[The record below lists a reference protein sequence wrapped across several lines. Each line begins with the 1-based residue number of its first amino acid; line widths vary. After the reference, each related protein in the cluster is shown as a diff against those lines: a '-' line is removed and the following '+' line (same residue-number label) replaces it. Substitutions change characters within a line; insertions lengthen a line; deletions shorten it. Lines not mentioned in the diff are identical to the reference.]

1 MGPGQDSFEV
11 ESKLSRD
18 ASAQARVRFAAG
30 LLALGVALLV
40 TFVTWCA
47 CGETLELAD
56 VVIGGEFERRISF
69 GDDPRRG
76 FEVEMTVPRVLR
88 N

>member
-1 MGPGQDSFEV
+1 M
-11 ESKLSRD
+11 
-18 ASAQARVRFAAG
+18 
-30 LLALGVALLV
+30 LV

-47 CGETLELAD
+47 RGESLGLAD

-76 FEVEMTVPRVLR
+76 LEVEMTVPRVLP